1 MTRTMRKIKALATG
15 AGIALALALALP
27 AGANA
32 ANESLSS
39 TFSLQPQSGSFLN
52 NGFKSAN
59 WKVENTVSVP
69 AGEPQILPSK
79 VIDIGN
85 PPQDQ
90 MRFNPGNMPVC
101 GNEIGPGN
109 VGVPVDVVVARC
121 PNSVLGNGTA
131 QFAFAQI
138 PTTLLDGV
146 VVAFNGGTR
155 NGNALVK
162 VYAYSYATN
171 VGIYTE
177 GVLNSAGRLK
187 FDIPQLTA
195 DSSVTTLDL
204 AFPGNRQVLSGIDPS
219 GQDVILPKGQKADYV
234 QAKCS
239 NGQFPW
245 DTKFT
250 LGTRATDG
258 TPTSPDTFVMDSGS
272 EACTGVTGK
281 AKINKVKVKGPS
293 KIKRGKKA
301 TYKVTIKNT
310 GVVTGNG
317 RQAQGVRQ
325 GHQLQHLGR
334 QDRRRQ
340 DPHGQGQGQAQEEGQ
355 GQGEVQGDLEERR
368 QARPST
374 RRSRSGDPY
383 LPTGIRPPT
392 GTERGG
398 HRAARFFGRRP
409 PGRLAKVPPGQP
421 VVWRHPDSREPLDIP
436 KHAFRG

>member
-1 MTRTMRKIKALATG
+1 MTKTMRKIKAFATG

-39 TFSLQPQSGSFLN
+39 TFSLEPQSGSFLN

-59 WKVENTVSVP
+59 WEVANTVSVP

-85 PPQDQ
+85 PQGE
-90 MRFNPGNMPVC
+90 MTFNPGNMPVC

-109 VGVPVDVVVARC
+109 VSVPVDVVVARC

-146 VVAFNGGTR
+146 VIAFNGGTNN
-155 NGNALVK
+155 NGRAIVK
-162 VYAYSYATN
+162 VYAYSYDTN
-171 VGIYTE
+171 VGVYTE
-177 GVLNSAGRLK
+177 APLANDGRLK
-187 FDIPQLTA
+187 FEIPQLTA

-204 AFPGNRQVLSGIDPS
+204 AIPGERQVLSGVDPS
-219 GQDVILPKGQKADYV
+219 GQDVILPKGQKANYV

-239 NGQFPW
+239 NGQHPW

-258 TPTSPDTFVMDSGS
+258 TPTSPDTIVRDSGS
-272 EACTGVTGK
+272 EGCTGVTGK
-281 AKINKVKVKGPS
+281 ANINKVTIKGPN

-301 TYKVTIKNT
+301 TYKITVKNSGAVTAK
-310 GVVTGNG
+310 
-317 RQAQGVRQ
+317 GVRLKVS
-325 GHQLQHLGR
+325 GKGIKFNTSVGKIGAKKSR
-334 QDRRRQ
+334 TTKIKIK
-340 DPHGQGQGQAQEEGQ
+340 PSKKGKVKMKVQATSNNG
-355 GQGEVQGDLEERR
+355 GKKS
-368 QARPST
+368 ASKK
-374 RRSRSGDPY
+374 
-383 LPTGIRPPT
+383 IRV
-392 GTERGG
+392 R
-398 HRAARFFGRRP
+398 
-409 PGRLAKVPPGQP
+409 
-421 VVWRHPDSREPLDIP
+421 
-436 KHAFRG
+436 